1 MTFTSTSPYAT
12 NTVQSFLTLIPL
24 TISIFIVSRTLAA
37 GQLECVFLIM
47 CTNDYRCNTYTC
59 NTYAGHK
66 SITFAGGP
74 YNIRTEFRSVT

>member
-1 MTFTSTSPYAT
+1 MTFPSTSPYAT

-47 CTNDYRCNTYTC
+47 CTNDYRCNTY
-59 NTYAGHK
+59 AGHK

-74 YNIRTEFRSVT
+74 YNIRTECRSVT